1 MTSFL
6 RSVLRSTNSGVLHR
20 TFHRR
25 WVRPIPLHRSL
36 LDRLRRV
43 LVRVHIVHE
52 LSRQLVQQ
60 RRDDVL
66 AGLVA
71 QLVNLHELHHLHL
84 STHAHAHIPRHLTA
98 LERQLLPVAVQHL
111 HEVEVA
117 VAHAHDDD

>member
-1 MTSFL
+1 M
-6 RSVLRSTNSGVLHR
+6 
-20 TFHRR
+20 
-25 WVRPIPLHRSL
+25 
-36 LDRLRRV
+36 
-43 LVRVHIVHE
+43 RVHIVHE

-71 QLVNLHELHHLHL
+71 QLVKLHELHHLHL
-84 STHAHAHIPRHLTA
+84 SAHAHAHIPRHLTA

-117 VAHAHDDD
+117 VAHAHDDDRQRQLARLPSRTRLASFRIYQ